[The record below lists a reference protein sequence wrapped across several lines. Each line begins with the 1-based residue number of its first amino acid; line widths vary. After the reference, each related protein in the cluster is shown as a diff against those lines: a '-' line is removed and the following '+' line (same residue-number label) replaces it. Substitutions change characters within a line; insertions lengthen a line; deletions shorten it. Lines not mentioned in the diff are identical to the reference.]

1 MGDYDL
7 IMVGRCHENEPKVLS
22 GLSERIHSRELGPL
36 GGVLASENIFS
47 LVSVQVA
54 QQQIMKARH
63 SSTFNQWVLFE
74 PKLSLAFGTS
84 KKLSS
89 SLSYYEQDVE

>member
-54 QQQIMKARH
+54 QQQITKAMNCLNPSCH
-63 SSTFNQWVLFE
+63 L
-74 PKLSLAFGTS
+74 PL
-84 KKLSS
+84 
-89 SLSYYEQDVE
+89 